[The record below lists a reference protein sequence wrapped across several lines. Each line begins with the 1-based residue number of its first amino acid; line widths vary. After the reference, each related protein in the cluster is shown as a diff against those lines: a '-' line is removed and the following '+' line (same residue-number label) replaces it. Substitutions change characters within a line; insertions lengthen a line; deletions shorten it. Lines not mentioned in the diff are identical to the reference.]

1 MQTYSLRINGMTCG
15 GCAASIQR
23 KLEALD
29 GINQCE
35 VNFAT
40 ESARIKSDA
49 VIHPKQLIDWVR
61 SLGFSVQ
68 TEEHRF
74 TASDKQFDR
83 QSLTNLLDNDQ
94 NIVAY
99 QLNTQLETISYT
111 ALPDADRESLDQALL
126 ALGLVQTPE
135 VAQTSSSYKTSTEP
149 LHAGIAALLAFP
161 LVLQM
166 IGMWFGS
173 AWHLPVILEWAL
185 ATPIQFWLGLQ
196 FYRGA
201 IAALVRYEANM
212 DTLVALGTTVAYV
225 FSLYQW
231 SILGDE
237 AVGNLYFEASAL
249 VITLVLVGKS
259 IENRAKQTALESLS
273 LLLEL
278 EPKTATCLR
287 AGREVSLA
295 TSELASGD
303 VLVIRAG
310 ERIGADGVVVRG
322 EADIDASAMTG
333 ESVPEHKTAGDRV
346 ISGTLVVNGTLRVSA
361 ERVGKSSTVSQVVE
375 LVKNAQM
382 GKAPIQRLVDQ
393 ISQVFVPAILLLS
406 IGTLG
411 AWLALGQTLEYAL
424 IAAVSVLVIA
434 CPCALG
440 LATPTALVAGTGLA
454 AKKGILIKDIQTL
467 EALPDVEVIAFD
479 KTGTL
484 TEGAPTVVTIESYT
498 GDRETMIRRLVQ
510 VARESTHP
518 LAQAIVRDL
527 DDQSTSTT
535 DTSNA
540 VTTPGKGI
548 SVDVEGRNYKLGQ
561 LEFVTSDSTEISDHG
576 SATRSYLSQDGALL
590 GFAEFTDSLREG
602 AQTVFKRL
610 KAEHKK
616 TAMLTGDHEQVAL
629 ALGRILQVDEIHAG
643 LTPNQKIE
651 LIESFQDQGQRV
663 AMVGDGINDGPA
675 LARAD
680 VGIAMGGGN
689 EIALKSAPVVLMRS
703 DLRLIPEAIHYARL
717 TRRVIRQNL
726 GWAFGYNILCIPL
739 AMSGLLTPTIAG
751 AAMALSSVSVV
762 GNALRLKYSD

>member
-49 VIHPKQLIDWVR
+49 VIHPKQLIEWVR

-74 TASDKQFDR
+74 TASDKQFD
-83 QSLTNLLDNDQ
+83 QQLLTNLLDNDQ

-126 ALGLVQTPE
+126 ALGLVQTNE
-135 VAQTSSSYKTSTEP
+135 VAQTSSSHQTFTEP

-166 IGMWFGS
+166 IGMWIGS

-249 VITLVLVGKS
+249 VITLVLFGKS

-295 TSELASGD
+295 ISELVSGD

-382 GKAPIQRLVDQ
+382 GKAPIQKLVDQ

-527 DDQSTSTT
+527 EDQSTSTT

-561 LEFVTSDSTEISDHG
+561 LEFVTSDSAEINDHG

-643 LTPNQKIE
+643 LTPHQKIE

>member
-382 GKAPIQRLVDQ
+382 GKAPIQKLVDQ

-411 AWLALGQTLEYAL
+411 AWLALDQTLEYAL

-561 LEFVTSDSTEISDHG
+561 LEFVTSDSTEINDHG

-590 GFAEFTDSLREG
+590 GFAQFTDSLREG

>member
-135 VAQTSSSYKTSTEP
+135 VDQTSSSYKTSTEP

-382 GKAPIQRLVDQ
+382 GKAPIQKLVDQ

-561 LEFVTSDSTEISDHG
+561 LEFVTSDSTEINDHG

-590 GFAEFTDSLREG
+590 GFAQFTDSLREG

-726 GWAFGYNILCIPL
+726 GWAFGYNLLCIPL

>member
-1 MQTYSLRINGMTCG
+1 
-15 GCAASIQR
+15 
-23 KLEALD
+23 
-29 GINQCE
+29 
-35 VNFAT
+35 
-40 ESARIKSDA
+40 
-49 VIHPKQLIDWVR
+49 
-61 SLGFSVQ
+61 
-68 TEEHRF
+68 
-74 TASDKQFDR
+74 
-83 QSLTNLLDNDQ
+83 
-94 NIVAY
+94 
-99 QLNTQLETISYT
+99 
-111 ALPDADRESLDQALL
+111 
-126 ALGLVQTPE
+126 
-135 VAQTSSSYKTSTEP
+135 
-149 LHAGIAALLAFP
+149 
-161 LVLQM
+161 
-166 IGMWFGS
+166 
-173 AWHLPVILEWAL
+173 
-185 ATPIQFWLGLQ
+185 
-196 FYRGA
+196 
-201 IAALVRYEANM
+201 
-212 DTLVALGTTVAYV
+212 
-225 FSLYQW
+225 
-231 SILGDE
+231 
-237 AVGNLYFEASAL
+237 
-249 VITLVLVGKS
+249 
-259 IENRAKQTALESLS
+259 
-273 LLLEL
+273 
-278 EPKTATCLR
+278 
-287 AGREVSLA
+287 
-295 TSELASGD
+295 
-303 VLVIRAG
+303 
-310 ERIGADGVVVRG
+310 
-322 EADIDASAMTG
+322 
-333 ESVPEHKTAGDRV
+333 
-346 ISGTLVVNGTLRVSA
+346 
-361 ERVGKSSTVSQVVE
+361 VSQVVE

-382 GKAPIQRLVDQ
+382 GKAPIQKLVDQ

-498 GDRETMIRRLVQ
+498 GDRETMIRQLVQ
-510 VARESTHP
+510 VARESIHP

-527 DDQSTSTT
+527 EDQSTSTT

-643 LTPNQKIE
+643 LTPHQKIE

-762 GNALRLKYSD
+762 GNALRLKYLD